1 MSSVW
6 FRHFRYVFVAYV
18 HVFLSQVECCFVS
31 WLSPWFCL
39 LCRSGSCH
47 SYHIALPRHG
57 MFVSYD
63 EIGEVLILLVC
74 LRLSGQVPWDHLL
87 SKHVFLRPI
96 TAWLT
101 MALQEL
107 HEYAHAIQSGNGE
120 ERVILVAAEFCRL
133 TRAPPFSALTPSVL
147 TLCRN
152 IWRGFFETMEFLF
165 FKQRCP
171 NERVFY

>member
-39 LCRSGSCH
+39 LRRSGSCH

-107 HEYAHAIQSGNGE
+107 HEYAHAIQSGNVQSSE
-120 ERVILVAAEFCRL
+120 SNVCEMRLKKVASETPLGRCIFKTFTKCR
-133 TRAPPFSALTPSVL
+133 F
-147 TLCRN
+147 
-152 IWRGFFETMEFLF
+152 
-165 FKQRCP
+165 
-171 NERVFY
+171 